1 MADVTAGLLDP
12 LLAVDAPPFAL
23 LRREGAPGVELLLG
37 ELVEVERL
45 ADIPLPGR
53 RPGAAGQDVLAAV
66 PFRQVTERGF
76 ACRDDRAPLR
86 CLLVER
92 AALLDPAE
100 VASRLPDGPVVATG
114 GRFDVDDEAYAAT
127 VKRVVADEIGRGEG
141 ANFVIRRDF
150 RCRLAGPASRAALT
164 LFRRLLAAE
173 HGAYWTFVVH
183 AGDLTMVGATPERHV
198 TVHGDRM
205 LMNPISGTYRYPPG
219 GPTVEGLL
227 AFLADRKEVEEL
239 YMVLDEELKQMSA
252 AGDLG
257 GQVLGPYLKE
267 MGHLAHTGYLLAGR
281 SSLDVRDILRATM
294 FAATVTGSPVEN
306 ACRVIAAHEATGR
319 GYYGGVLALVGQ
331 DGQGRRTMDAP
342 ILIRTLYLR
351 PDGDGLQATL
361 PVGAT
366 LVRHSDPAGE
376 VAELHA
382 KAAGSLAA
390 IGLRGQRAG
399 RPETRL
405 AGRERAP
412 GRSGPGLAGDPRVAA
427 ALAGRNAP
435 LAPFW
440 LEPQDAAGVLAP
452 ELAGRTALVV
462 DAEDAWTEMLAH
474 MLRRLGLAVTVRRWS
489 EDLVGEDLVGEDH
502 DLLVAGPGPGDP
514 RELAQPRMAA
524 LRELLLA
531 RLEARRPLL
540 AVCLS
545 HQLLGG
551 LLGLPLARK
560 DVPCQGTQRE
570 VDLFGRRE
578 RAGFYNSFAVRVP
591 RAAPDG
597 VDVAGDPLTG
607 EVDALRGACF
617 ASTQFHLESVLTT
630 NGVHVLRWLLEPLL
644 G

>member
-1 MADVTAGLLDP
+1 M
-12 LLAVDAPPFAL
+12 
-23 LRREGAPGVELLLG
+23 
-37 ELVEVERL
+37 
-45 ADIPLPGR
+45 
-53 RPGAAGQDVLAAV
+53 
-66 PFRQVTERGF
+66 
-76 ACRDDRAPLR
+76 
-86 CLLVER
+86 
-92 AALLDPAE
+92 
-100 VASRLPDGPVVATG
+100 
-114 GRFDVDDEAYAAT
+114 
-127 VKRVVADEIGRGEG
+127 
-141 ANFVIRRDF
+141 
-150 RCRLAGPASRAALT
+150 
-164 LFRRLLAAE
+164 
-173 HGAYWTFVVH
+173 
-183 AGDLTMVGATPERHV
+183 
-198 TVHGDRM
+198 
-205 LMNPISGTYRYPPG
+205 
-219 GPTVEGLL
+219 
-227 AFLADRKEVEEL
+227 
-239 YMVLDEELKQMSA
+239 
-252 AGDLG
+252 
-257 GQVLGPYLKE
+257 
-267 MGHLAHTGYLLAGR
+267 
-281 SSLDVRDILRATM
+281 
-294 FAATVTGSPVEN
+294 
-306 ACRVIAAHEATGR
+306 
-319 GYYGGVLALVGQ
+319 
-331 DGQGRRTMDAP
+331 
-342 ILIRTLYLR
+342 
-351 PDGDGLQATL
+351 
-361 PVGAT
+361 
-366 LVRHSDPAGE
+366 
-376 VAELHA
+376 
-382 KAAGSLAA
+382 
-390 IGLRGQRAG
+390 
-399 RPETRL
+399 
-405 AGRERAP
+405 
-412 GRSGPGLAGDPRVAA
+412 AA